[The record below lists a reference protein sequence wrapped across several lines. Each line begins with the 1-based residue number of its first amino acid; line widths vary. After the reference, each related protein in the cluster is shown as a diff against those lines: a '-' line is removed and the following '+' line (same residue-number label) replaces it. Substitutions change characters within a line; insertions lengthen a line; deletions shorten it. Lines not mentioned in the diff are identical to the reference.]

1 MKRALR
7 LTILFGFLLPLTG
20 LLAQH
25 NRQSDSLALVRLY
38 ESTGGDHWYRKDN
51 WLQGTLESWYGVR
64 LQSGTGRVEA
74 LALRHNN
81 LEGELPD
88 ELVQLDSLKALILSD
103 NELYGHIPALHTIP
117 FYRDYSHDDWSE
129 SIFYLRNPQSNVL
142 SGNRYSFAD
151 AEPGGYVYIH
161 SFNYPY
167 PVGPFVYTNVLKSK
181 TFGVPSSH
189 RVAEGADFHFSFPYR
204 VGEDSLLFYWILDYG
219 DTIAITDKP
228 EYTLTSFD
236 SALHSGAWHCVI
248 RRKNELDLGGSK
260 TNPVHYSAP
269 IRLVGMVNEAPV
281 VDMIPSRVLPH
292 ETPLSDRF
300 IRAKDDGFGSIAVRL
315 EDDLLV
321 EDLSLRLVHTPVG
334 LQVRASVSEDMGNSA
349 IYKVE
354 DMHAQSTFYLHL
366 QRMIE
371 GVVGLDSIV
380 LEAIDKDGAATQSV
394 FYLQTLESRLLYSV
408 PVTEDISF
416 RHRMTDE
423 GMWLY
428 WQNNPSLE
436 LLHLSFSYGTMSDT
450 TCSIKRG
457 AAFKLSVNADMDSV
471 LLPQILI
478 EPGRDV
484 VYNLTAIPENW
495 RGLGQPARYSVR
507 LYDGPMKDSSLL
519 RRLDFASSFRVEE
532 YTDPLAIV
540 LVAEDLSISGC
551 SGAIAVHQLEKGELV
566 STRVLFS
573 GNSAIYHLRT
583 GIPYAFYAEVGN
595 RFVSDTFHVYVPYS
609 TETTPVVAGS
619 LEWDVPC
626 QKRIKK
632 STWIHNYYGD
642 LDWDWETSSMFSFR
656 DSLDYL
662 IVEPLYPGS
671 IGSEEL
677 RVQIR
682 DKSGYVIDTTVS
694 IRQIASNQV
703 PVAIE
708 DTVRLV
714 IPYAWTP
721 INLLA
726 YIQDQETP
734 DSLMVLNIVRQGGLR
749 LKDKGFRTEIL
760 GGIDLVGQDTLI
772 VEAWDEGCAMAR
784 MTFVVSYDTLGS
796 NNMSPVWI
804 DSVSLRADI
813 LGMTPEWINAATRSQ
828 YFLVEDTASFPTR
841 IDLRKYIRD
850 DGPFDELTL
859 GVENASEMLERGLD
873 IRIEDGFLTIRP
885 REGVYYGYWFWDA
898 VYRMGIVTRFDI
910 LLYAVDRFGAKSV
923 YSGVEIRLTH
933 GGRLA
938 FDGGDLQRT
947 YYLCEDDTLA
957 IDLGTMLA
965 QSNPGRI
972 VPPVDIIGAYSAFNL
987 PHIEVSIQDGKGL
1000 FTRRKDFTIPGTF
1013 STTYDLKLRLAP
1025 APFPDVLRRFNG
1037 GSPLLDISV
1046 PSFTITSSSD
1056 QCPEI
1061 LPLVL
1066 GEVPVQNMNDGRE
1079 SVVRPDE
1086 YIIGGQ
1092 QGEAY
1097 FWIFS
1102 GGARLDY
1109 SYDDASGE
1117 LRAVWRD
1124 PNHKGTDTLWVS
1136 ARDHKDRQAL
1146 SYIVYAHSEAP
1157 VMYPKPSDLSI
1168 LKGESIPPLNLLAI
1182 IWDDETLPEDI
1193 VWQVESDISVLN
1205 PVISEAGILSLEIA
1219 DTSWTGIVTVKLIA
1233 TDESG
1238 LSDTAVFLVEIKDPV
1253 VTGLSAEACEVRL
1266 YPNPVGDI
1274 LKVHFCTDIPEGKLR
1289 LFDMVGRMCLE
1300 KQITGWY
1307 MELGVQDLDPG
1318 MYMLQIEDAT
1328 GKDRK
1333 AGKVFITQ

>member
-1 MKRALR
+1 MLR
-7 LTILFGFLLPLTG
+7 LAILFWFLLPLTG
-20 LLAQH
+20 LLAGH

-51 WLQGTLESWYGVR
+51 WLQGSLDSWYGVS

-74 LALRHNN
+74 LALRGNN

-117 FYRDYSHDDWSE
+117 FYRDYSHDDWNE
-129 SIFYLRNPQSNVL
+129 SPFYLIDFQSNVL
-142 SGNRYSFAD
+142 SNNRYSFAD
-151 AEPGGYVYIH
+151 VE
-161 SFNYPY
+161 STSYPY
-167 PVGPFVYTNVLKSK
+167 NYSYNFPYPDSPGLTYTNLLKSK
-181 TFGVPSSH
+181 SFGNP
-189 RVAEGADFHFSFPYR
+189 EGYRIAQGDNFQLSFSYR
-204 VGEDSLLFYWILDYG
+204 VGIDSLKFYWVLNG
-219 DTIAITDKP
+219 EDTIAVTDKP
-228 EYTLTSFD
+228 QYTLTSFD
-236 SALHSGAWHCVI
+236 SALHSGTWYCVI
-248 RRKNELDLGGSK
+248 RRKNELVLRGGSQQ
-260 TNPVHYSAP
+260 NPVHYSAP
-269 IRLVGMVNEAPV
+269 IRLAGVVNEAPV
-281 VDMIPSRVLPH
+281 VHMGRHFSPLPH
-292 ETPLSDRF
+292 EKNFPDRF
-300 IRAKDDGFGSIAVRL
+300 IRAKDDSFGSIAVSL

-321 EDLSLRLVHTPVG
+321 EDLSLRFAYAPVG
-334 LQVRASVSEDMGNSA
+334 LQVRASVLADKDKSP

-354 DMHAQSTFYLHL
+354 DMSARSTFYLHM
-366 QRMIE
+366 QRTGE
-371 GVVGLDSIV
+371 SVVGLDSIV
-380 LEAIDKDGAATQSV
+380 LEAIDKDGAVAQSV

-408 PVTEDISF
+408 PVTDDINF
-416 RHRMTDE
+416 RHRITDE
-423 GMWLY
+423 GLWLY
-428 WQNNPSLE
+428 WNNNPSLE
-436 LLHLSFSYGTMSDT
+436 QLHLNFSYGSMSDT
-450 TCSIKRG
+450 TCSTKRG
-457 AAFKLSVNADMDSV
+457 GSFKLSVNAEADSV
-471 LLPQILI
+471 LVPQILL

-484 VYNLTAIPENW
+484 GYGLTASPENW
-495 RGLGQPARYSVR
+495 RGLGQLASYSVR

-532 YTDPLAIV
+532 YTNPRSIV
-540 LVAEDLSISGC
+540 LIAEDLSIPGC
-551 SGAIAVHQLEKGELV
+551 GGAITVHQLEKDELV
-566 STRVLFS
+566 SSRVLFS

-583 GIPYAFYAEVGN
+583 GVSYAFYAEVGN
-595 RFVSDTFHVYVPYS
+595 RFVSDTFYIREPYS
-609 TETTPVVAGS
+609 LQETPIVAGS
-619 LEWDVPC
+619 LEWDISC

-642 LDWDWETSSMFSFR
+642 LDWDWEASSMFSFR

-694 IRQIASNQV
+694 IRQVASNQV
-703 PVAIE
+703 PVAMK

-721 INLLA
+721 INLFE

-734 DSLMVLNIVRQGGLR
+734 DSLMILNIVRQGGLR
-749 LKDKGFRTEIL
+749 LKDHSFRTEVL
-760 GGIDLVGQDTLI
+760 GGIDLVGQDTLT

-784 MTFVVSYDTLGS
+784 MTFVISYDTLGT
-796 NNMSPVWI
+796 NNRRPVWI
-804 DSVSLRADI
+804 DAASLRADI
-813 LGMTPEWINAATRSQ
+813 LGMTPERIDADTRSQ

-841 IDLRKYIRD
+841 IDLRKYIQD

-873 IRIEDGFLTIRP
+873 IRIEDGFMTIRP
-885 REGVYYGYWFWDA
+885 REGVYYGYWFWDN
-898 VYRMGIVTRFDI
+898 VNRMGIVTRFDF

-923 YSGVEIRLTH
+923 YSSVDIRLTH
-933 GGRLA
+933 KSRLA
-938 FDGGDLQRT
+938 FEGGDLQPT

-957 IDLGTMLA
+957 MDLGTILA

-972 VPPVDIIGAYSAFNL
+972 VPPFDIINTYAAFKH
-987 PHIEVSIQDGKGL
+987 PHIEVSRRGGEYL
-1000 FTRRKDFTIPGTF
+1000 FTPRKDFTIPGTF
-1013 STTYDLKLRLAP
+1013 SSSYSLKLRLAP
-1025 APFPDVLRRFNG
+1025 APFLDVLGRPNS
-1037 GSPLLDISV
+1037 GSLLHDISV

-1056 QCPEI
+1056 QCPEA
-1061 LPLVL
+1061 LDF
-1066 GEVPVQNMNDGRE
+1066 GKFPVQNMNDGRE

-1086 YIIGGQ
+1086 YITGGR

-1097 FWIFS
+1097 FWSFS

-1124 PNHKGTDTLWVS
+1124 LSYNGTDTLWVS

-1157 VMYPKPSDLSI
+1157 VIYPRPSDLSI
-1168 LKGESIPPLNLLAI
+1168 LKGESIPPLNLLAM
-1182 IWDDETLPEDI
+1182 IWDDETLPADI

-1238 LSDTAVFLVEIKDPV
+1238 LSATAIFSLEIKEAV
-1253 VTGLSAEACEVRL
+1253 VTGVAEAYGGMEV
-1266 YPNPVGDI
+1266 YPNPVGD
-1274 LKVHFCTDIPEGKLR
+1274 VLR
-1289 LFDMVGRMCLE
+1289 LRLGTGVLEGGNLRLLDMVGRE
-1300 KQITGWY
+1300 RIGAKVTGEY
-1307 MELGVQDLDPG
+1307 MELNVSHLESG
-1318 MYMLQIEDAT
+1318 MYILQIEDN
-1328 GKDRK
+1328 
-1333 AGKVFITQ
+1333 AGDSGYVHKVLISNE

>member
-1 MKRALR
+1 M
-7 LTILFGFLLPLTG
+7 TILFGFLLPLTG

-51 WLQGTLESWYGVR
+51 WLQGSLESWYGVR

-74 LALRHNN
+74 LALRGNN

-117 FYRDYSHDDWSE
+117 FYRDYSHDDWANSP
-129 SIFYLRNPQSNVL
+129 FYIIDSQSNVL
-142 SGNRYSFAD
+142 SNNCYSFYD
-151 AEPGGYVYIH
+151 VE
-161 SFNYPY
+161 STSYPY
-167 PVGPFVYTNVLKSK
+167 NYSYNFPYPDSPGLTYTNLLKSK
-181 TFGVPSSH
+181 PFGNPASH
-189 RVAEGADFHFSFPYR
+189 RVAQGDNFQLAFSYREG
-204 VGEDSLLFYWILDYG
+204 VDSLKFYWVLNG
-219 DTIAITDKP
+219 EDTIAVTDKP
-228 EYTLTSFD
+228 QYTLTSFD
-236 SALHSGAWHCVI
+236 RALHSGAWHCVI
-248 RRKNELDLGGSK
+248 RRKNELVLRGSQQ
-260 TNPVHYSAP
+260 NPVHYSAP
-269 IRLVGMVNEAPV
+269 IRLAGVVNDVPV
-281 VDMIPSRVLPH
+281 VNMGRHFSPLPH
-292 ETPLSDRF
+292 EKNFPDRF
-300 IRAKDDGFGSIAVRL
+300 IRAKDDSFDIIAVSL
-315 EDDLLV
+315 EDDLAV
-321 EDLSLRLVHTPVG
+321 EDLSVRLAYAPVA
-334 LQVRASVSEDMGNSA
+334 LQVRASVSADKDKSP

-354 DMHAQSTFYLHL
+354 DIHAQSTFYLHM
-366 QRMIE
+366 QRAGE
-371 GVVGLDSIV
+371 SVVGLDSIV
-380 LEAIDKDGAATQSV
+380 LEAIDKDGAVAQSV

-408 PVTEDISF
+408 PVTEDINF

-436 LLHLSFSYGTMSDT
+436 QLHLSFSYGSMSDT
-450 TCSIKRG
+450 TCSTKRG

-540 LVAEDLSISGC
+540 LIAEDLSISGC
-551 SGAIAVHQLEKGELV
+551 GGAITVHQLEKDELV

-583 GIPYAFYAEVGN
+583 GVPYAFYAEVGN
-595 RFVSDTFHVYVPYS
+595 RFVSDTFYIHEPYS
-609 TETTPVVAGS
+609 LQETPIVVGS
-619 LEWDVPC
+619 LEWDISC

-632 STWIHNYYGD
+632 STWVHNYYED
-642 LDWDWETSSMFSFR
+642 LDWDWEASSMFSFR

-671 IGSEEL
+671 IGLEEL

-694 IRQIASNQV
+694 IRQVASNHV

-714 IPYAWTP
+714 IHYAWTP

-734 DSLMVLNIVRQGGLR
+734 DSLIVLNIERQGGLR

-760 GGIDLVGQDTLI
+760 GGIDLVGQDTLT

-784 MTFVVSYDTLGS
+784 TTFVVSYDTAGA
-796 NNMSPVWI
+796 NNRSPVWI
-804 DSVSLRADI
+804 DAASLRADI
-813 LGMTPEWINAATRSQ
+813 LGMTPERIDADTRSQ

-841 IDLRKYIRD
+841 IDLRKYIQD

-885 REGVYYGYWFWDA
+885 REGVYYGYWFWDN
-898 VYRMGIVTRFDI
+898 VNRMGIVTRFDF
-910 LLYAVDRFGAKSV
+910 LLYAVDRFGTKSV
-923 YSGVEIRLTH
+923 YSSVDIRLTH
-933 GGRLA
+933 GGRPA

-957 IDLGTMLA
+957 IDLGTILV

-972 VPPVDIIGAYSAFNL
+972 VPPFDIINTYAAFKH
-987 PHIEVSIQDGKGL
+987 PHIEVSRRGGEYL
-1000 FTRRKDFTIPGTF
+1000 FTPRKDFTIPGTF
-1013 STTYDLKLRLAP
+1013 SSSYDLKIRPVP
-1025 APFPDVLRRFNG
+1025 APFLDVLGRPNS
-1037 GSPLLDISV
+1037 GSLLHDISV
-1046 PSFTITSSSD
+1046 PGFTITSSSD

-1061 LPLVL
+1061 LPLVM
-1066 GEVPVQNMNDGRE
+1066 GKVPVQNMNDGRE

-1086 YIIGGQ
+1086 YITGGQ

-1157 VMYPKPSDLSI
+1157 VIYPKPADLSI
-1168 LKGESIPPLNLLAI
+1168 SKGESIPPLNLLAI